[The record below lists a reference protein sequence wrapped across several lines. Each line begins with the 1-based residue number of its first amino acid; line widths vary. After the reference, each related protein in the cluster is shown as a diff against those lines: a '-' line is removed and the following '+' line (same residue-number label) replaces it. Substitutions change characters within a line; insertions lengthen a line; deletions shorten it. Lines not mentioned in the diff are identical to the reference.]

1 MFKLSSKYFNFNFLD
16 SILSEIHK
24 NGYVVGKLKDNKVI
38 TSFSDLDIINSN
50 DISYLNENDTI
61 AIVEKNGFFYG
72 MSITEYEKI
81 KKLKK
86 AKILE
91 QLKDEKY
98 KKKIELEKSILN
110 RKEAI
115 EFNKKI
121 LLNVPWRPVHCM
133 VDSGLNTSSMGD
145 GTYSKSVVHIELLE
159 PFVEGRLKRNSKD
172 LLCNS
177 DKNSKSKLKGYRVL
191 AEAYSIDGNKY
202 NQKVTC
208 KACLNILRRKNLIKK

>member
-1 MFKLSSKYFNFNFLD
+1 MFKLSSNYFDFNFLD
-16 SILSEIHK
+16 SIISEIHK
-24 NGYVVGKLKDNKVI
+24 NGYVVGKLKGYKII
-38 TSFSDLDIINSN
+38 TSFSDLGIINSN

-61 AIVEKNGFFYG
+61 AIIEKNGFFYG
-72 MSITEYEKI
+72 MSIAEYERI
-81 KKLKK
+81 EKLKK
-86 AKILE
+86 TKMLE
-91 QLKDEKY
+91 QLKEEQY
-98 KKKIELEKSILN
+98 KKKVALEKSILN

-121 LLNVPWRPVHCM
+121 LLNVLWRPVHCM
-133 VDSGLNTSSMGD
+133 VDSGLNASSVGD

-159 PFVEGRLKRNSKD
+159 PFVDGRLKRNSKD

-177 DKNSKSKLKGYRVL
+177 DKDSKSKLKGYRVL
-191 AEAYSIDGNKY
+191 AEAFNTNGEKY